1 MSITLPLPFSSLQRV
16 DIEKEE
22 EDGRWYSFVA
32 RIAVK
37 RSVKCRVDFSASVDF
52 EYDGRPPIDF
62 ELDASTL
69 T

>member
-1 MSITLPLPFSSLQRV
+1 MSITLPLLFSSLQRV

-22 EDGRWYSFVA
+22 DGRWYSFVA
-32 RIAVK
+32 RIEGK

>member
-1 MSITLPLPFSSLQRV
+1 MSITLTLLFSSLQRV
-16 DIEKEE
+16 DIEK

-32 RIAVK
+32 RIAGK